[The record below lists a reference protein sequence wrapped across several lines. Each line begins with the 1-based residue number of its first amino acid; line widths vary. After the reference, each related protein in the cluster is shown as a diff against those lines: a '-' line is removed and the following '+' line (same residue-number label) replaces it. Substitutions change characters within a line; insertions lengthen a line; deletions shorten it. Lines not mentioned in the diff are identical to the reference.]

1 MDLDQIDSC
10 PYLFFFFFLLKKE
23 IQFDVQHNVG
33 PLSKGNFGSVEMCRY
48 DPLQD
53 NTGEVVAM
61 KKLQHGTAE
70 HIRDFE
76 REIEILKSLQHEN
89 IVKYKGVCYSAGT
102 VHVPPILWIL
112 TVLLLEAWRLQ
123 AGSQDPTNCIY
134 LSLSVSTRFDLCGF
148 SQVDIIFAS
157 SWNIFLSEVYETT
170 SWKTRRGSTIKSL
183 CITLHRSARYLP
195 WPSSWS
201 PFFIYLRTTAE
212 QFLSSVWRQGMEY
225 LSSKRYIHRDLA
237 TRNILVES
245 ESRVKIGDFGL
256 TKILPQD
263 KEYYMVR
270 EPGESP
276 IFWSDGFLLG
286 RRQLCGHT
294 VQSFAHHGFHALIV
308 AGMHQSPWL
317 RASSQWLQM
326 SGASGWCSM
335 SSSPTVTGTAA
346 LPQYEHTP
354 LHLLSCFCAA

>member
-1 MDLDQIDSC
+1 MPIRPASGQHRRGRGHEEAATWNRGAHSGLWARNWDSEISAAREHRQVQRCLLQRRYSRC
-10 PYLFFFFFLLKKE
+10 PSNTVDFNRTVAGELL
-23 IQFDVQHNVG
+23 G
-33 PLSKGNFGSVEMCRY
+33 
-48 DPLQD
+48 
-53 NTGEVVAM
+53 
-61 KKLQHGTAE
+61 
-70 HIRDFE
+70 
-76 REIEILKSLQHEN
+76 
-89 IVKYKGVCYSAGT
+89 
-102 VHVPPILWIL
+102 
-112 TVLLLEAWRLQ
+112 AWRLQ
-123 AGSQDPTNCIY
+123 AGSQDPAKCIY
-134 LSLSVSTRFDLCGF
+134 LSLSASTLFDFCGF
-148 SQVDIIFAS
+148 SQVDVIFAS
-157 SWNIFLSEVYETT
+157 SWNIFLSEVCETT

-195 WPSSWS
+195 WPN
-201 PFFIYLRTTAE
+201 PFLIYLRTAAG

-276 IFWSDGFLLG
+276 IFWSDGFLVG
-286 RRQLCGHT
+286 RQQLCGHT
-294 VQSFAHHGFHALIV
+294 FQSFGHHSFNALIV

-346 LPQYEHTP
+346 LPQYELAHTFTP
-354 LHLLSCFCAA
+354 VALFLRRLISKYLFSRLDYDKHDGSEHSQIPSWP

>member
-1 MDLDQIDSC
+1 ME
-10 PYLFFFFFLLKKE
+10 YL
-23 IQFDVQHNVG
+23 
-33 PLSKGNFGSVEMCRY
+33 PFGSLRDYLMKNKERI
-48 DPLQD
+48 DH
-53 NTGEVVAM
+53 
-61 KKLQHGTAE
+61 KKLVH
-70 HIRDFE
+70 
-76 REIEILKSLQHEN
+76 
-89 IVKYKGVCYSAGT
+89 YSSQICK
-102 VHVPPILWIL
+102 VL
-112 TVLLLEAWRLQ
+112 TLAQFVE
-123 AGSQDPTNCIY
+123 S
-134 LSLSVSTRFDLCGF
+134 
-148 SQVDIIFAS
+148 
-157 SWNIFLSEVYETT
+157 
-170 SWKTRRGSTIKSL
+170 
-183 CITLHRSARYLP
+183 
-195 WPSSWS
+195 
-201 PFFIYLRTTAE
+201 FFIYLRTTAE

-276 IFWSDGFLLG
+276 IFWSDGFLVG
-286 RRQLCGHT
+286 RQQLCGHT
-294 VQSFAHHGFHALIV
+294 VQSFAHHSFHALIV

-346 LPQYEHTP
+346 LPQYELAHTFTP
-354 LHLLSCFCAA
+354 LILFLRRIISKYLFSMTNMMGVSIHRSRPGLNYFSFNTLSVVHSACFFVFFCRSLCPWWEMTNRDSWLFITSLNFWSQAAGCLNLWDVPQR